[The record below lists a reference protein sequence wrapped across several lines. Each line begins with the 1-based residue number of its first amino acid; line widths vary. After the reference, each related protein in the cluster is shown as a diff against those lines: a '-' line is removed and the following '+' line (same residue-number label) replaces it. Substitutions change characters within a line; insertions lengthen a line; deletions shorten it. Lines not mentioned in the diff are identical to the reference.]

1 MKLLLDENISA
12 RLIKTLVKDFPDSS
26 HIDYLKMQGST
37 DTSIWDYAKQEN
49 YTIVS
54 KDNDFR
60 QRSFLFGAPPKV
72 IWLSVGNGGTT
83 IIKAL
88 LQSNTQIIQTFT
100 ESEVEDLLVLEMK
113 SLRKTDKNK

>member
-12 RLIKTLVKDFPDSS
+12 KLVKTLVQDFPDST

-37 DTSIWDYAKQEN
+37 DSSIWDYAKQEG

-60 QRSFLFGAPPKV
+60 QRIFLFGAPPKV
-72 IWLSVGNGGTT
+72 IWLSVGNGGTEV
-83 IIKAL
+83 INELLHSNIK
-88 LQSNTQIIQTFT
+88 IIQTFIGNET
-100 ESEVEDLLVLEMK
+100 EDLLVLE
-113 SLRKTDKNK
+113 SRISV